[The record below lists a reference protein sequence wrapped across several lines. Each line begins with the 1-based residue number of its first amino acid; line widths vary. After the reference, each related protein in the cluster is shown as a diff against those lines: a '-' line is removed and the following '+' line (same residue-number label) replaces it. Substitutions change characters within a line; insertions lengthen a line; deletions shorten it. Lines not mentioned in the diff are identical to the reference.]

1 MGERIEKGDLQVF
14 IGDKP
19 LAIGM
24 LAEPAKFDEDF
35 GSIPDDWKNEKE
47 LSFQHSVSFDVTKSE
62 ELMNL
67 KKELEERIERR
78 YSEWVKR
85 VDVAAM
91 KILTEYI
98 DNPFKTNP
106 FTATKE
112 EFEKRHINAV
122 VFQDMADGLQAFVGI
137 QQGTT
142 LICVDGTRIENFGK
156 Q

>member
-1 MGERIEKGDLQVF
+1 
-14 IGDKP
+14 
-19 LAIGM
+19 
-24 LAEPAKFDEDF
+24 
-35 GSIPDDWKNEKE
+35 
-47 LSFQHSVSFDVTKSE
+47 
-62 ELMNL
+62 MNL
-67 KKELEERIERR
+67 KKELEEHIERR

-106 FTATKE
+106 FTVTKE

-122 VFQDMADGLQAFVGI
+122 VFQDMADGLHAFVGI